1 MREIAKNVYWVG
13 KVDDRKVPF
22 HRLILEKGTSYNAYL
37 IRDEKTA
44 LIDTV
49 DMLFGKEFT
58 DSLAAEMDLDLLD
71 YVIINHTE
79 PDHSGALG
87 SLIRKAKNAKVV
99 CTPFAVYELMQMYK
113 IDKDRFHVVRTGDTL
128 SLGEKTL
135 SFHETP
141 FLHTE
146 ETMVTYLEEDK
157 ILFTCDIFSTH
168 IADQKNLLVSE
179 LQDEDSIL
187 EDFKVY
193 YKLIMDP
200 HRRYVLPMIDVVR
213 KLDVG
218 IIATSHGYVLDRNI
232 EKYVGIYEESALE
245 SKENV
250 KALILFNTMSGN
262 TKKMARIFEN
272 ELLDLGFQVESINT
286 EKADL
291 EEVLTK
297 IQYADGVLFGTST
310 KYADIPGNLE
320 VILKEL
326 KELEVEGK
334 PAAAFGSYGWSGEAV
349 EVVQDYLIGAGM
361 KALRSSDV
369 IKSTG
374 MAGVEFPLRV
384 RFNPED
390 SLSVVKAAA
399 SVFADALRF

>member
-1 MREIAKNVYWVG
+1 MKEIAKDVYWVG

-22 HRLILEKGTSYNAYL
+22 HRLMLEKGTSYNAYL

-49 DMLFGKEFT
+49 DMLYGKEFT
-58 DSLAAEMDLDLLD
+58 DRLGGILPLEELS
-71 YVIINHTE
+71 YIVINHTE

-87 SLIRKAKNAKVV
+87 SLARKAKNAKIV
-99 CTPFAVYELMQMYK
+99 CTAPAVFELMEMYK
-113 IDKDRFHVVRTGDTL
+113 IDKERFQVVRTGDTID
-128 SLGEKTL
+128 LGRKTL

-146 ETMVTYLEEDK
+146 ETMVTYLAEEK
-157 ILFTCDIFSTH
+157 MLFTCDIFSTH
-168 IADQKNLLVSE
+168 VADNEALLLSE
-179 LQDEDSIL
+179 LEDADAIL

-200 HRRYVLPMIDVVR
+200 HRRYVLPMIDVV
-213 KLDVG
+213 KGLDVE
-218 IIATSHGYVLDRNI
+218 IIATSHGYVLDRNM
-232 EKYVGIYEESALE
+232 EKYVGIYEKSALA

-250 KALILFNTMSGN
+250 KALILFNSMSGN
-262 TKKMARIFEN
+262 TKKMAKMLAKELVDQGFE
-272 ELLDLGFQVESINT
+272 VEDINT
-286 EKADL
+286 EKAEL

-297 IQYADGVLFGTST
+297 IQYADGVLFGSST
-310 KYADIPGNLE
+310 RYGDISGNLE

-334 PAAAFGSYGWSGEAV
+334 PAAFGSYGWSGEAV
-349 EVVQDYLIGAGM
+349 EVVQDYLVAAGM
-361 KALRSSDV
+361 KTLRSSDI

-374 MAGVEFPLRV
+374 MADVRFPLRV
-384 RFNPED
+384 RFNPQD
-390 SLSVVKAAA
+390 SEKEIKAAA
-399 SVFADALRF
+399 AVFADAIRY